1 MYKKFILLLT
11 ALLAISGVSFA
22 QQADTTHSTPFVL
35 TEEDSL
41 AIMDSLKLELYDL
54 LHPSSAKTSFADV
67 QMGLGTG
74 YFTLKNPTTNTI
86 ASQLY
91 YQNQVGYYHKSGL
104 FAQVR
109 LLSTVDQ
116 GKLSLFQTSFNV
128 GYQLIKPT
136 YSVGFTYTYF
146 STNDSVSFYTS
157 PLDHDFYLQ
166 AKYKK
171 TWVRPSVGLGYS
183 AGNQKTVLAQRLR
196 TITTENFVRDFY
208 LIVNF
213 DHTFSFKWPSVKN
226 FAVLLTPSLSFF
238 SSTSNY
244 GINRSVSN
252 IPSFLDQRRQR
263 QLAAVSG
270 SQQQQEVFS
279 LQSILGTLQTD
290 VHYKAFNLG
299 MQFTANYHAQK
310 ATTAFTP
317 FFVCSVG
324 YSF

>member
-213 DHTFSFKWPSVKN
+213 DHTFSF
-226 FAVLLTPSLSFF
+226 
-238 SSTSNY
+238 
-244 GINRSVSN
+244 
-252 IPSFLDQRRQR
+252 
-263 QLAAVSG
+263 
-270 SQQQQEVFS
+270 
-279 LQSILGTLQTD
+279 
-290 VHYKAFNLG
+290 
-299 MQFTANYHAQK
+299 
-310 ATTAFTP
+310 
-317 FFVCSVG
+317 
-324 YSF
+324 